1 MGSISF
7 IAFVVPNL
15 TNVWDTDFTRNIK
28 DNLNA
33 LSKYVNIFV

>member
-7 IAFVVPNL
+7 IAFVVPKL
-15 TNVWDTDFTRNIK
+15 TKVWDTDFTGNIK
-28 DNLNA
+28 DDFNA